1 MLYDTPKSPWSILKN
16 VDDEAL
22 ENRFIEPIVGLELC
36 DLIGR
41 HLFLVVNGDPG
52 MNESIRKRTN
62 RMISSV
68 ITEITS
74 LFATYFFIYLTS
86 SPLTNGAASRRM
98 VDLRLV

>member
-1 MLYDTPKSPWSILKN
+1 
-16 VDDEAL
+16 
-22 ENRFIEPIVGLELC
+22 
-36 DLIGR
+36 
-41 HLFLVVNGDPG
+41 